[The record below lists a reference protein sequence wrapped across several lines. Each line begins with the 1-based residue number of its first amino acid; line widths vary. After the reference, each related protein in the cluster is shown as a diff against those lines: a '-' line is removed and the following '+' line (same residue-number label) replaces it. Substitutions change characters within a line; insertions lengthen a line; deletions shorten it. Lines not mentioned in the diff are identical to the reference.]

1 MAWSVLLVVTL
12 LEGLSGLGRTAA
24 FSPFL
29 NDLCRDLSLS
39 RTQISAAYALAHLAT
54 MFVLPSIGRLF
65 DRASFPKFLSIF
77 TLLFGISFVGMSGLG
92 IIGTTP
98 LVSLFV
104 LWFGTFGI
112 RMALHS
118 YSIAGRSTIALWF
131 PKKRGVAMGIY
142 TLFTTLIGSAVPS
155 IAYHL
160 HQHFTWAGVWV
171 TIGLLWIWMLL
182 LCPCS
187 AKPPPQNIPT
197 VSSPLPSSS
206 EKKAT
211 CQPMVFY
218 FVMMTLFFKALQNT
232 GITLHWMPMCR
243 QFGADAEKVS
253 FGFMP
258 IAVVSITTTFIFG
271 HFFKKI
277 TPVTVLLLFLSAD
290 LGMLCAAKA
299 IAATVGVYGF
309 ILFTGL
315 YYGLNNVVATL
326 VLPVLFGVR
335 KIGAL
340 HGWAY
345 AFVSFGSSVGSF
357 YFGWMSDRASY
368 QTALS
373 VCMVA
378 VCVLILC
385 LFRMRK
391 SLRRH
396 ETV

>member
-39 RTQISAAYALAHLAT
+39 RTKISAIYALAHLTT

-65 DRASFPKFLSIF
+65 DRTSFSKFLSIF
-77 TLLFGISFVGMSGLG
+77 TLLFGISFVGMSVLG
-92 IIGTTP
+92 IFGTTP
-98 LVSLFV
+98 QMSLII
-104 LWFGTFGI
+104 LWLGTFGI

-131 PKKRGVAMGIY
+131 SKKRGVAMGIY

-171 TIGLLWIWMLL
+171 SIGLLWLWMLL
-182 LCPCS
+182 LCPFA
-187 AKPPPQNIPT
+187 AKPPPQNVPT
-197 VSSPLPSSS
+197 VVLPSLP

-211 CQPMVFY
+211 YQPTVFY
-218 FVMMTLFFKALQNT
+218 FVMMTLFFKAFQNT
-232 GITLHWMPMCR
+232 GITLHLMPMCR
-243 QFGADAEKVS
+243 EFGADAGKVS
-253 FGFMP
+253 FGFIP

-271 HFFKKI
+271 HFFRKI
-277 TPVTVLLLFLSAD
+277 TPATVLLLFLGAD

-299 IAATVGVYGF
+299 LAATVGVYGF

-357 YFGWMSDRASY
+357 HFGWMSDRASY

-373 VCMVA
+373 ICMVA
-378 VCVLILC
+378 VFVLMLC
-385 LFRMRK
+385 LFCLWK
-391 SLRRH
+391 SLRCH

>member
-1 MAWSVLLVVTL
+1 MAWSVLLIVTL

-77 TLLFGISFVGMSGLG
+77 TLLFGVSFIGMSGLG
-92 IIGTTP
+92 AFGTTP
-98 LVSLFV
+98 LVSLFI
-104 LWFGTFGI
+104 LWLGTFGI

-131 PKKRGVAMGIY
+131 SKKRGVAMGIY
-142 TLFTTLIGSAVPS
+142 TLFTTLIGSAVPA
-155 IAYHL
+155 IAYRL

-171 TIGLLWIWMLL
+171 SIGLLWLWMLL
-182 LCPCS
+182 LCPFA
-187 AKPPPQNIPT
+187 AKPPPQNVPT
-197 VSSPLPSSS
+197 VSSPLPS

-211 CQPMVFY
+211 DQPMVFY
-218 FVMMTLFFKALQNT
+218 FVMMTLFFKAFQNT
-232 GITLHWMPMCR
+232 GITLHLMPMCR
-243 QFGADAEKVS
+243 EFGADAGKVS

-258 IAVVSITTTFIFG
+258 IAAVSITTTFMFG

-277 TPVTVLLLFLSAD
+277 TPATVLLLFLGVD

-326 VLPVLFGVR
+326 VLPVLFGVK

-385 LFRMRK
+385 LFGMRK

-396 ETV
+396 EIV

>member
-1 MAWSVLLVVTL
+1 MAWSVLLIVTL

-92 IIGTTP
+92 AFGTIP
-98 LVSLFV
+98 WVSLFI
-104 LWFGTFGI
+104 LWLGTFGI

-131 PKKRGVAMGIY
+131 SKKRGVAMGIY

-155 IAYHL
+155 IAWHL

-171 TIGLLWIWMLL
+171 TIGLLWMWMLA
-182 LCPCS
+182 LCPF
-187 AKPPPQNIPT
+187 AVKPPPQNVPT
-197 VSSPLPSSS
+197 VSSPLPS
-206 EKKAT
+206 EQKAT
-211 CQPMVFY
+211 YQPTVFY
-218 FVMMTLFFKALQNT
+218 FVMTTLFFKAFQNT
-232 GITLHWMPMCR
+232 GITLHLMPMCR
-243 QFGADAEKVS
+243 EFGADAGKVS

-271 HFFKKI
+271 HFFKKM
-277 TPVTVLLLFLSAD
+277 TPATVLLLFLGAD
-290 LGMLCAAKA
+290 LGMLCAAKSLS
-299 IAATVGVYGF
+299 ATVGVYGF

-368 QTALS
+368 QTALTL
-373 VCMVA
+373 CMVA
-378 VCVLILC
+378 VFVLMFC
-385 LFRMRK
+385 LFGMRK
-391 SLRRH
+391 SLRRY
-396 ETV
+396 EIV

>member
-1 MAWSVLLVVTL
+1 MAAWAVLLIVTL

-65 DRASFPKFLSIF
+65 DRASFSKFLSIF
-77 TLLFGISFVGMSGLG
+77 TILFGVSFVGMSGLG
-92 IIGTTP
+92 VFGTIP
-98 LVSLFV
+98 LASLFI
-104 LWFGTFGI
+104 LWLGTFGI

-131 PKKRGVAMGIY
+131 SKKRGVAMGIY

-155 IAYHL
+155 IAYRL

-171 TIGLLWIWMLL
+171 SIGLLWLWMLA
-182 LCPCS
+182 LCPFVV
-187 AKPPPQNIPT
+187 KPPPQNVPT
-197 VSSPLPSSS
+197 VSLPPSSE
-206 EKKAT
+206 EKIT
-211 CQPMVFY
+211 YRPILFY
-218 FVMMTLFFKALQNT
+218 FVMMTLFFKAFQNT
-232 GITLHWMPMCR
+232 GITLHWMPMCHE
-243 QFGADAEKVS
+243 FGADAEKVS

-277 TPVTVLLLFLSAD
+277 TPATVLLLFLSAD

-326 VLPVLFGVR
+326 VLPVLFGVK

-368 QTALS
+368 QAALS
-373 VCMVA
+373 ICMVA
-378 VCVLILC
+378 VSVLILC
-385 LFRMRK
+385 LFY
-391 SLRRH
+391 LRRSLGRY
-396 ETV
+396 ENS

>member
-54 MFVLPSIGRLF
+54 MFVLPSVGRMF
-65 DRASFPKFLSIF
+65 DRVSFSKFLGIF

-92 IIGTTP
+92 VFGTIP
-98 LVSLFV
+98 LASLFI
-104 LWFGTFGI
+104 LCLGTFGI

-131 PKKRGVAMGIY
+131 SKKRGGAMGIY

-171 TIGLLWIWMLL
+171 SIGLLWLWMLL
-182 LCPCS
+182 LCPF
-187 AKPPPQNIPT
+187 AVKPPPQNVPT
-197 VSSPLPSSS
+197 VKVPPLS
-206 EKKAT
+206 EQKT
-211 CQPMVFY
+211 TYRPILFY
-218 FVMMTLFFKALQNT
+218 FVMMTLFFKAFQNT
-232 GITLHWMPMCR
+232 GITLHWMPMCHE
-243 QFGADAEKVS
+243 FGADAGKVS

-258 IAVVSITTTFIFG
+258 IAAVSITTTFIFG
-271 HFFKKI
+271 HFFRKI
-277 TPVTVLLLFLSAD
+277 TPATVLLLFLSAD

-326 VLPVLFGVR
+326 VLPVLFGVK

-373 VCMVA
+373 ICMVA
-378 VCVLILC
+378 VFVLILC
-385 LFRMRK
+385 LFGMRK
-391 SLRRH
+391 SLRHH
-396 ETV
+396 ETL

>member
-1 MAWSVLLVVTL
+1 MAWSVLLIVTL

-92 IIGTTP
+92 AFGTIP
-98 LVSLFV
+98 WVSLFI
-104 LWFGTFGI
+104 LWLGTFGI

-131 PKKRGVAMGIY
+131 SKKRGVAMGIY

-155 IAYHL
+155 IAWHL

-171 TIGLLWIWMLL
+171 TIGLLWMWMLA
-182 LCPCS
+182 LCPF
-187 AKPPPQNIPT
+187 AVKPPPQNVPT
-197 VSSPLPSSS
+197 VALPSSS
-206 EKKAT
+206 KKKAT
-211 CQPMVFY
+211 YQPTVFY
-218 FVMMTLFFKALQNT
+218 FVMTTLFFKAFQNT
-232 GITLHWMPMCR
+232 GITLHLMPMCR
-243 QFGADAEKVS
+243 EFGADAGKVS

-271 HFFKKI
+271 HFFKKM
-277 TPVTVLLLFLSAD
+277 TPATVLLLFLGAD
-290 LGMLCAAKA
+290 LGMLCAAKSLS
-299 IAATVGVYGF
+299 ATVGVYGF

-368 QTALS
+368 QTALTL
-373 VCMVA
+373 CMVA
-378 VCVLILC
+378 VFVLMFC
-385 LFRMRK
+385 LFGMRK
-391 SLRRH
+391 SLRRY
-396 ETV
+396 EIV